1 MGMALLV
8 IGIIIGVV
16 GGIWLL
22 ITAFQ
27 ESVGWGVACL
37 LLPIVSLIFV
47 FLHWQE
53 AKKPFLI
60 GLAGNLI
67 ALAGAAMS
75 GPHQ

>member
-8 IGIIIGVV
+8 IGIILSVI

-27 ESVGWGVACL
+27 ESVGWGLGCM

-47 FLHWQE
+47 FLHWE
-53 AKKPFLI
+53 ESKRPFLI
-60 GLAGNLI
+60 GVAGNVLAI
-67 ALAGAAMS
+67 AGAALN
-75 GPHQ
+75 GPN

>member
-1 MGMALLV
+1 MVIALLV
-8 IGIIIGVV
+8 LGIALSVI

-37 LLPIVSLIFV
+37 LLPIVGLIFV
-47 FLHWQE
+47 FLHWEE

-60 GLAGNLI
+60 GLGGNLLLI
-67 ALAGAAMS
+67 AAHAMK
-75 GPHQ
+75 G